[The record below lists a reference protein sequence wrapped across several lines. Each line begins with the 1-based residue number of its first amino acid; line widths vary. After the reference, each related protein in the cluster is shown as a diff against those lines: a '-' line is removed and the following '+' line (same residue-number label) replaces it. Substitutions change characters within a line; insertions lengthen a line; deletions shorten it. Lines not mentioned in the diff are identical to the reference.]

1 MLGENIYNLRK
12 NRKISQEE
20 FAEALNTT
28 RQAVSKWERNEAKP
42 DIDKLI
48 LIAKLFNVSIDYLL
62 DHEITNSDVD
72 DFIAELKD
80 SILNNKFILNIED
93 IKLWCSKYPNN
104 FKLHIHS
111 SDYLYIAFMDNK
123 NYEYLDLAL
132 KCMRKAIILFNPE
145 YNDIIS
151 LNDLHYGVSEIYLTQ
166 KKFELCKEYIMK
178 NNIHGCDIQLA
189 KCELALNN
197 YDKALETASDIYI
210 KSISNIGNSSYIQ
223 IISLLEND
231 KIEAAYD
238 LVNWAIEFINS
249 IKNNDQFFT
258 SIIGPFLYIKAI
270 TQDLLNIDNQNTIRI
285 LKDINVNLNNF
296 KYTSEYNSIKHYYG
310 KSESLLFCDANIK
323 NSCKEILN
331 QVSKH
336 DLYYSSAVDIYNK
349 IFGGDINE

>member
-72 DFIAELKD
+72 DFIAELKE

-111 SDYLYIAFMDNK
+111 SDYLYLAFMDNK
-123 NYEYLDLAL
+123 NDEYLDFAL
-132 KCMRKAIILFNPE
+132 TCMRKAIILFNPE

-151 LNDLHYGVSEIYLTQ
+151 LNDLHYGISEIYFTQ
-166 KKFELCKEYIMK
+166 KKFELAKEYIMK
-178 NNIHGCDIQLA
+178 NNIHGCDILLA

-197 YDKALETASDIYI
+197 YDKALEVASEIYI
-210 KSISNIGNSSYIQ
+210 KSVSNIGNSAYIQ
-223 IISLLEND
+223 LISLLEND
-231 KIEAAYD
+231 KIDAAYD
-238 LVNWAIEFINS
+238 LVNWTIEFINS
-249 IKNNDQFFT
+249 INNNDQFFT

-296 KYTSEYNSIKHYYG
+296 KYTSKYNSIKHYNG
-310 KSESLLFCDANIK
+310 KSESLLISDTNIK

-336 DLYYSSAVDIYNK
+336 DLYFSSGVDIYNK